1 VEVTVSMFLIL
12 FTLAFICEYIDS
24 SLGMG
29 YGTILSPILIIMGF
43 NPLIAVPAILLS
55 QAFGGF
61 SASMFHQRFENVT
74 FNRKSADLK
83 IALIVTGFG
92 IFATIFAAIVAI
104 NIPKVA
110 VKTYIGVLVLAMGI
124 IIISNK
130 KFVFTWKKI
139 FGVGILGA
147 FNKGLSGGGF
157 GPVITG
163 GQILSGHNHK
173 RAIGVTTLAEV
184 PICIVGF
191 ITFVIVRT
199 IKEIEGPILSLPF
212 SDFTKI
218 LFSEKMMQWEL
229 LVALILGSVLVTPFG
244 AFTTKKLNAK
254 YMHLILGII
263 ITSLG
268 IWTLVKTYT

>member
-1 VEVTVSMFLIL
+1 MEITVSMFLLL
-12 FTLAFICEYIDS
+12 FALAFLCEFIDS

-29 YGTILSPILIIMGF
+29 YGTILSPILIILGF

-61 SASMFHQRFENVT
+61 SASVFHQRFENVSYK
-74 FNRKSADLK
+74 RESVDLR
-83 IALIVTGFG
+83 IVLVVTGFG
-92 IFATIFAAIVAI
+92 ILATIFAATVAI
-104 NIPKVA
+104 NIPKTA
-110 VKTYIGVLVLAMGI
+110 MKTYIGILVLAMGI

-130 KFVFTWKKI
+130 KFIFTWKKI
-139 FGVGILGA
+139 IGVGIIGA

-163 GQILSGHNHK
+163 GQILSGHKHK

-191 ITFVIVRT
+191 ITFVVART
-199 IKEIEGPILSLPF
+199 INEIEGPILSLPF
-212 SDFTKI
+212 SDFVKI

-229 LVALILGSVLVTPFG
+229 LTALILGSIIVTPFG
-244 AFTTKKLNAK
+244 AFTTKKLNTK
-254 YMHLILGII
+254 HMHLILGVII
-263 ITSLG
+263 ASLG
-268 IWTLVKTYT
+268 IWTLVKTYA